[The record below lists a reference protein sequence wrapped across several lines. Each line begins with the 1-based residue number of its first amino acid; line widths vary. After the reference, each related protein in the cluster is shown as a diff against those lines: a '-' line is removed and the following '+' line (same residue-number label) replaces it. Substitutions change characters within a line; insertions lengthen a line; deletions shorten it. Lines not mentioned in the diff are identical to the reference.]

1 MKDPYLKPI
10 VFSGLLITVLSL
22 IFILGIFLWSII
34 GGYVAVRFAS
44 KITKELIS
52 FTDGILIG
60 LFTGILGG
68 TCLDLLTMI
77 SFYDGDSRQSLIRT
91 LERNWPKDISMP
103 DINQSLNTLL
113 LFSCLIIVL
122 ISVTFSVLGSY
133 IAVLMSKKKNIIKD

>member
-22 IFILGIFLWSII
+22 IFILGIFLWSIV

-113 LFSCLIIVL
+113 LLSCLIIVL

>member
-10 VFSGLLITVLSL
+10 IFSGLLITVLSL
-22 IFILGIFLWSII
+22 IFVLGIFLWSIV

-77 SFYDGDSRQSLIRT
+77 SFYDQESRSSLIRT
-91 LERNWPKDISMP
+91 LERNWPKDISML
-103 DINQSLNTLL
+103 DMNQSLNTLL
-113 LFSCLIIVL
+113 LLSCLFIVL
-122 ISVTFSVLGSY
+122 ISVIFSVLGSY
-133 IAVLMSKKKNIIKD
+133 IAVLMSKKKNTIKD